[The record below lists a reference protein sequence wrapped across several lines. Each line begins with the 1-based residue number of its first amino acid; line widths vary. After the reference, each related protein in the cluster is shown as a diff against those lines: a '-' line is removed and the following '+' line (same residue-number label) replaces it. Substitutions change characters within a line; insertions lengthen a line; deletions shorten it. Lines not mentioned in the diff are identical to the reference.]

1 MKLLLRLVVLGIAVA
16 ASAVALA
23 PTSAAD
29 LTTSLKSAIDAARG
43 EGGCPP
49 FESDPVLNDVSQR
62 VAREIAG
69 WVNHTGNVLPP
80 EDTGLLPDN
89 SIPAVLIKSGYT
101 PLSAR
106 LLNGYGDYRTGGSGD
121 NDGKAVASLVL
132 QGLAFEVFSDCAY
145 TKVGFSAQS
154 DDGSQGWPSSIPR
167 SFTVTVAIMARV

>member
-1 MKLLLRLVVLGIAVA
+1 MKLLLRFVVLGITIATFAIV
-16 ASAVALA
+16 VA

-29 LTTSLKSAIDAARG
+29 VTTSVKSALDAARA

-62 VAREIAG
+62 VAREVAA
-69 WVNHTGNVLPP
+69 WVNHSGNVLPP

-106 LLNGYGDYRTGGSGD
+106 LLNGYGDYRTGGGGD
-121 NDGKAVASLVL
+121 NDAKAVASLVL

-145 TKVGFSAQS
+145 TKYGFSAQS
-154 DDGSQGWPSSIPR
+154 GDGSQGWPSSIPR